1 MPFVNLPPVPA
12 DYTPTMDTRLNFPQ
26 TNTLAA
32 KCALAVTT
40 NDTTDLTR
48 HSGRGLYIGVSGDVK
63 VDMAGGGTAITFK
76 AVPVGLLNII
86 VSRVYATGTT
96 ATNIVALF

>member
-12 DYTPTMDTRLNFPQ
+12 GYTPTMDTRINFPQ

-40 NDTTDLTR
+40 SDT
-48 HSGRGLYIGVSGDVK
+48 V
-63 VDMAGGGTAITFK
+63 
-76 AVPVGLLNII
+76 
-86 VSRVYATGTT
+86 
-96 ATNIVALF
+96 